1 LTKAIT
7 KRGLSHVVTADKER
21 LSSIR
26 KRVGIRQTK
35 PRLYYQ
41 WLQEE
46 FEYGH
51 AKVPRPSKKDHD
63 ADVLLYG
70 IRWRQCVTDEA

>member
-1 LTKAIT
+1 M
-7 KRGLSHVVTADKER
+7 VTADKER

-63 ADVLLYG
+63 ADVLPYGMASVVASRTRRRSILYL
-70 IRWRQCVTDEA
+70 WKL

>member
-1 LTKAIT
+1 M
-7 KRGLSHVVTADKER
+7 VTADKER

-35 PRLYYQ
+35 LRLYYQ

-51 AKVPRPSKKDHD
+51 AKVPRPPKIDHD
-63 ADVLLYG
+63 AGVLPYG
-70 IRWRQCVTDEA
+70 MVASVWRHMDEA